1 MAKKIVTS
9 VEVEEEVLD
18 SEVERL
24 DEPIIVERPEPAV
37 EPLEAVAGV
46 IGSYELVEGD
56 SWASVA
62 AKHPLAGLTKHERA
76 TELLARYGEAVAGK
90 VIEV

>member
-9 VEVEEEVLD
+9 VEVEPVEEAV
-18 SEVERL
+18 EVEWL

-37 EPLEAVAGV
+37 EPLEVVARV

-62 AKHPLAGLTKHERA
+62 GKNPLVGKTKHERA
-76 TELLARYGEAVAGK
+76 VELAARYGEAVAGK

>member
-1 MAKKIVTS
+1 MAKKIVIPA
-9 VEVEEEVLD
+9 EVENT
-18 SEVERL
+18 EVEWL

-37 EPLEAVAGV
+37 EPLETVAGV
-46 IGSYELVEGD
+46 IGSYTLVEGD

-62 AKHPLAGLTKHERA
+62 GQHPLAGLTKHERA
-76 TELLARYGEAVAGK
+76 MKLAATYGEAKAGK